1 MKGTALGM
9 VLTPEQQKAMLSSHF
24 ATPFT
29 SMRSAPSYCN
39 NYQIY
44 PDKT

>member
-9 VLTPEQQKAMLSSHF
+9 MPTPELQEAMLSSHF

-39 NYQIY
+39 NCRIY
-44 PDKT
+44 PYKT